1 MFVWQVSAAQHMQV
15 SGGGGGGHVSVAAQ
29 QGMYASFHNQ
39 GTPSPQHH
47 QGGGCDTYSVS
58 QSQSINFSQAMR
70 ARPQGPQQQGTQQG
84 GPPLGVAAAG
94 ISREQQAK
102 MLQQQQ
108 QQMLRA
114 QQQQMRPPPPEYKA
128 RFVGPGVGPG
138 GGPAQGS
145 MGVRRPP
152 APQSRPFPH
161 HARQYSPEWRH
172 VLMQQQAASRQ
183 QASNQQQPMSHLIMQ
198 QNQMMSVQGQ
208 MPNIHMSQ
216 SQSMSMQQSGM
227 GMGGHQGSPMQN
239 GPMQGQGPMHAQTNP
254 MQQNSMMSQN
264 NPMQS
269 QNGNV
274 AQHSFPS
281 LHNTSSFTGQT
292 TDFNLDFLDNMP
304 STDASNLTAQE
315 LLNSLDNSFLN
326 DIL

>member
-1 MFVWQVSAAQHMQV
+1 MVLVAINILSLFCPDIEFVFKYTFCKSIVSEV
-15 SGGGGGGHVSVAAQ
+15 GKNLIHVNDLDCYLA
-29 QGMYASFHNQ
+29 
-39 GTPSPQHH
+39 
-47 QGGGCDTYSVS
+47 
-58 QSQSINFSQAMR
+58 
-70 ARPQGPQQQGTQQG
+70 
-84 GPPLGVAAAG
+84 GVAAAG

-183 QASNQQQPMSHLIMQ
+183 QFPH
-198 QNQMMSVQGQ
+198 
-208 MPNIHMSQ
+208 H
-216 SQSMSMQQSGM
+216 
-227 GMGGHQGSPMQN
+227 HQGTYSYQSPLTIDTVTRNQL
-239 GPMQGQGPMHAQTNP
+239 PC
-254 MQQNSMMSQN
+254 
-264 NPMQS
+264 
-269 QNGNV
+269 NV
-274 AQHSFPS
+274 
-281 LHNTSSFTGQT
+281 
-292 TDFNLDFLDNMP
+292 
-304 STDASNLTAQE
+304 
-315 LLNSLDNSFLN
+315 
-326 DIL
+326 